1 MPQKTM
7 PRMGGGLIVL
17 DVFVHCLQSAKAKAR
32 VQGGRR
38 SEATQES
45 QIMSGDV
52 ALSHSQPR
60 PVRDV
65 ASQISPSSRSSAT
78 SEVSC
83 QQHAP
88 RAGHRTKPYQLTN
101 RSPTMTTPVRGLG
114 SCVVATLFGWGDPAP
129 MMAAL

>member
-7 PRMGGGLIVL
+7 PRMGGGLIVLVL

-88 RAGHRTKPYQLTN
+88 RAGTAPNPTN
-101 RSPTMTTPVRGLG
+101 
-114 SCVVATLFGWGDPAP
+114 
-129 MMAAL
+129 

>member
-1 MPQKTM
+1 MLCHKKQCHEW
-7 PRMGGGLIVL
+7 GGGLIVL

-60 PVRDV
+60 PVRV
-65 ASQISPSSRSSAT
+65 LRLKYLHLPAL
-78 SEVSC
+78 
-83 QQHAP
+83 AP
-88 RAGHRTKPYQLTN
+88 QVKFLANARTARGPPHQTL
-101 RSPTMTTPVRGLG
+101 PTDQTAVQP
-114 SCVVATLFGWGDPAP
+114 
-129 MMAAL
+129 